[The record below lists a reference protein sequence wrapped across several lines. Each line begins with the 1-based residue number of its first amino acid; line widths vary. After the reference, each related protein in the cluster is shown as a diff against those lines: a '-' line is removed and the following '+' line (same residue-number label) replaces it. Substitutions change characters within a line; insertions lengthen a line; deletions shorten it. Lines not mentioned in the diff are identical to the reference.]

1 MELVLIKKSMAFR
14 ILLCDWDIYSPNIT
28 IYDKDYDGFSGFKL
42 ITILFR
48 VNGTGT
54 ISQQRLKQALPST
67 DCKKQSTRFMVVLA
81 SSWIPDQ

>member
-1 MELVLIKKSMAFR
+1 MAFH
-14 ILLCDWDIYSPNIT
+14 ILLCDSDIYSPNIT
-28 IYDKDYDGFSGFKL
+28 IYDEDYDVFSGFKI